1 MKDFLLSIRKKQKQN
16 NKYVIPFLILVFIT
30 VVFFD
35 FQIKK
40 QTTNN
45 PILSYN
51 FIVPTQAPYPI
62 VNSVLG
68 ATNGAKLS
76 TTQFYPDLSAEAAI
90 IIDDDSKVVLF
101 EKNANFRFSAA
112 STTKIMTALVALD
125 YFKPGDIITIFTENI
140 EGSNVGF
147 KKGERYFFEDILY
160 GMLLP
165 SGNDAAVAIAQNY
178 PGGEKEFVKKMNK
191 KAESLYLRNTNFGD
205 PTGLFDGDDYT
216 TALDLARLSSVA
228 IKNTFI
234 ASIVSTKYKTIKD
247 LDGNKIHNVENLNK
261 LLGLDGVNGIKT
273 GFTDEAKG
281 VLATSRVENG
291 HLFIIV
297 VMKSQDR
304 FADTKK
310 LIDLISG
317 RVTHQ
322 AIRF

>member
-1 MKDFLLSIRKKQKQN
+1 MKDFLSSIRIKQKQS
-16 NKYVIPFLILVFIT
+16 NKYLIPFLILVFIAI
-30 VVFFD
+30 VFFD
-35 FQIKK
+35 IEIKK
-40 QTTNN
+40 QTSSRFL
-45 PILSYN
+45 LSYN
-51 FIVPTQAPYPI
+51 FVVPTPAPYPVI
-62 VNSVLG
+62 NSVLG
-68 ATNGAKLS
+68 ASSGAEFSK
-76 TTQFYPDLSAEAAI
+76 TPDVSAEAAI
-90 IIDDDSKVVLF
+90 IIDDDSKIILF

-125 YFKPGDIITIFTENI
+125 YFKLGDIINIYTENI

-147 KKGERYFFEDILY
+147 RKGERYFFEDVLY

-165 SGNDAAVAIAQNY
+165 SGNDAATAIAQNY
-178 PGGEKEFVKKMNK
+178 PGGEKEFVKKMNE
-191 KAESLYLRNTNFGD
+191 KANELHLLNTNFGD
-205 PTGLFDGDDYT
+205 PTGLFDGDDYA

-228 IKNTFI
+228 IKNNLI
-234 ASIVSTKYKTIKD
+234 AKIVSTKYKTIADVSGK
-247 LDGNKIHNVENLNK
+247 NIHKIENLNK

-291 HLFIIV
+291 HPYIIV

-317 RVTHQ
+317 KVTHQ
-322 AIRF
+322 PIHF